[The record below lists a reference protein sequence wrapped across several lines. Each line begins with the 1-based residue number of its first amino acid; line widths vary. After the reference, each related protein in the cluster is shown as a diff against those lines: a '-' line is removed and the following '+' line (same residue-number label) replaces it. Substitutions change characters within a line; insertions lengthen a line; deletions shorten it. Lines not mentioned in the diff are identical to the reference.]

1 MTLNWT
7 DKNPDDPSD
16 SLSRNFTLIFS
27 MNNTTNVYGVSL
39 IKGVYELKSRNE
51 TDPKTNST
59 VLVKDYVSFTTFN
72 LQPWEFSVSKNRYKS
87 FVTLLCYKL
96 KTFLRSYM
104 CLDLGTK
111 SMEAELHKSNGNFF
125 LDTIASLDLGYESE

>member
-72 LQPWEFSVSKNRYKS
+72 LQPWEFSVSKNRYKR
-87 FVTLLCYKL
+87 FVALPCYKL
-96 KTFLRSYM
+96 KTSFKVIHV
-104 CLDLGTK
+104 LGSWNK
-111 SMEAELHKSNGNFF
+111 VNG
-125 LDTIASLDLGYESE
+125 G